1 MNEVVEVHE
10 FHEGLR
16 RGSYYFVVEG
26 RRLVHISRYAL
37 REKRGY
43 GSSCYYIDLDQED
56 V

>member
-1 MNEVVEVHE
+1 MSSTKAFAEEATTSSS
-10 FHEGLR
+10 R
-16 RGSYYFVVEG
+16 G

-43 GSSCYYIDLDQED
+43 GASCYYIDLDQED